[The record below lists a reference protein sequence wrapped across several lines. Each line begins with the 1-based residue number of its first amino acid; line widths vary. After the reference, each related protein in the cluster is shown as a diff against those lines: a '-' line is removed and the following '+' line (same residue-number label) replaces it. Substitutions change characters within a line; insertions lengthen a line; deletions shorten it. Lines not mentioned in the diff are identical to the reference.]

1 MVTEKE
7 MRNYKMELEFVYG
20 VMTENELRDKMK
32 IVSKEMT
39 FLYERFF
46 KKWASGDMRGADVV
60 SRLLHSTCVKTA
72 TIAKMLEEAKKR
84 G

>member
-7 MRNYKMELEFVYG
+7 MQSYKKELEFIYG
-20 VMTENELRDKMK
+20 DMTENELRDKMK
-32 IVSKEMT
+32 LVTKEMK

-46 KKWASGDMRGADVV
+46 AKWAAGDMRGADVAN
-60 SRLLHSTCVKTA
+60 RLLHSTCVKTA
-72 TIAKMLEEAKKR
+72 TIAVMLEEVKKR